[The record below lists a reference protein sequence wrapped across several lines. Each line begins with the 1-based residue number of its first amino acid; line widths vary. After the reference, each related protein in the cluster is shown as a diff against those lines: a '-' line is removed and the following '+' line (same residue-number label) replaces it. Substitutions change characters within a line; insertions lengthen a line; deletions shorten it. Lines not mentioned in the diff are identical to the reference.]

1 MVRLSP
7 KALRF
12 AESAAEHVANTHGFR
27 PDQQRVW
34 QHWSRQLADT
44 PHPAPQT
51 PDAGYIE
58 LPKSVASMFLHA
70 IGKTLGS
77 VDLEAT
83 ANEDPDRGNDLEF
96 LEAIKSSLEREL
108 GTGARD

>member
-1 MVRLSP
+1 
-7 KALRF
+7 
-12 AESAAEHVANTHGFR
+12 
-27 PDQQRVW
+27 
-34 QHWSRQLADT
+34 
-44 PHPAPQT
+44 
-51 PDAGYIE
+51 
-58 LPKSVASMFLHA
+58 MFLHA